1 MNIDVLVDRLVTL
14 TRSQRRWLYVVLYI
28 SIVVLYLLAF
38 LTPTYA
44 DIQSFQEDKDRYQS
58 DLDLIKNKVGSIS
71 DLESESVQL
80 KLLLDDAKEALPEGK
95 EIPELIGDISERGRK
110 VGLEISKFNPLPE
123 SYSTTNSFVSEVPI
137 SLAVEGSFH
146 DVAIFFDRLSD
157 MDRIVHV
164 KNIDMSIEEEESGR
178 TRLLVEGKAITFRF
192 LSDEE
197 REERANKN
205 DKNKKKG
212 RR

>member
-1 MNIDVLVDRLVTL
+1 MSIDALVAKLVTL
-14 TRSQRRWLYVVLYI
+14 TRSQRKGLYI
-28 SIVVLYLLAF
+28 AMYILMVVVYLLAF
-38 LTPTYA
+38 LSPTYSDIESFEA
-44 DIQSFQEDKDRYQS
+44 DKNRYQS

-80 KLLLDDAKEALPEGK
+80 KILLDDAKEALPEGK

-123 SYSTTNSFVSEVPI
+123 SYSTTNSFVAEVPI
-137 SLAVEGSFH
+137 ALAVEGSFH

-164 KNIDMSIEEEESGR
+164 KNIDMSIEQEESGR

-192 LSDEE
+192 LSDDE
-197 REERANKN
+197 REEQTKNKE
-205 DKNKKKG
+205 KKKKG

>member
-1 MNIDVLVDRLVTL
+1 MSIDVLIDKLVTL
-14 TRSQRRWLYVVLYI
+14 TRSQRRGLYI
-28 SIVVLYLLAF
+28 VMYVLIIAVYLLAF
-38 LTPTYA
+38 LSPTYA
-44 DIQSFQEDKDRYQS
+44 DIQSFEEDKGSYQK

-80 KLLLDDAKEALPEGK
+80 KMLLDDAKEALPEGK

-110 VGLEISKFNPLPE
+110 VGLEISKFNPMAE
-123 SYSTTNSFVSEVPI
+123 SYSNTNSFVSEVPI

-164 KNIDMSIEEEESGR
+164 KNIDMSIEQEESGR
-178 TRLLVEGKAITFRF
+178 TRLLVEGIAITFRF

-197 REERANKN
+197 REERTKSKE
-205 DKNKKKG
+205 KNKKKG

>member
-1 MNIDVLVDRLVTL
+1 MSIDVLVEKLVTL
-14 TRSQRRWLYVVLYI
+14 TRSQRRGLYI
-28 SIVVLYLLAF
+28 FMYILIAVIYLLAF
-38 LTPTYA
+38 LSPTYA
-44 DIQSFQEDKDRYQS
+44 DIQSFETEKADFQKK
-58 DLDLIKNKVGSIS
+58 LDSIKNTVGSIS

-80 KLLLDDAKEALPEGK
+80 KILLDDAKEALPEGK

-123 SYSTTNSFVSEVPI
+123 SYSTTNSFVAEVPI
-137 SLAVEGSFH
+137 ALAVEGSFH

-164 KNIDMSIEEEESGR
+164 KNIDMNIEQEESGR

-192 LSDEE
+192 LSDDE
-197 REERANKN
+197 REEQTKNKE
-205 DKNKKKG
+205 KSKKKG